1 MSMDKTQYNLRKNH
15 VVLLYFLI
23 VNILTCRC
31 ENRGRITSL
40 CLHQDS
46 LALATSQGQIVVWNQ
61 LLSLYTNTKSNVKQR
76 SKSKQTSQP
85 LPFGQVQIQFPSDKE
100 ISYQI
105 DPPVNLPVVMKDIR
119 VVLTASE
126 AEFTKQAGNGGDGAK
141 TRPSDYRESWY
152 DNMMI

>member
-1 MSMDKTQYNLRKNH
+1 MD
-15 VVLLYFLI
+15 
-23 VNILTCRC
+23 RC

-46 LALATSQGQIVVWNQ
+46 LALATNHGQIVVWNQ
-61 LLSLYTNTKSNVKQR
+61 LLSLYANTKSNVKQR

-85 LPFGQVQIQFPSDKE
+85 LPFGQVQIQFLSDNAM
-100 ISYQI
+100 SYHM

-126 AEFTKQAGNGGDGAK
+126 AEFTKQVGNGGDGAK

-152 DNMMI
+152 DDDMVIW